1 MKKSVNKTV
10 KYFSQMR
17 INKNSKKKQI
27 LVNKN
32 INSNIKANKNKF
44 KIQVITLY
52 KIKRSH
58 IRDRKK
64 SNKN

>member
-1 MKKSVNKTV
+1 
-10 KYFSQMR
+10 MR

-44 KIQVITLY
+44 KI
-52 KIKRSH
+52 
-58 IRDRKK
+58 
-64 SNKN
+64 